1 MYDVFEYEPK
11 NDAFELFEKENKNR
25 FEECKQRYGR
35 VQNQNENEN
44 EANRRESNFYAVDT

>member
-35 VQNQNENEN
+35 VQNQNENE
-44 EANRRESNFYAVDT
+44 ANRTESNFYAVDT